1 MTSSICWWVSSS
13 SNGKFLSRWIRK
25 SISCHPAYKEEEV
38 NLMFFDFWVVS
49 CCRGRYHYC
58 DKTSELERQ
67 CFISGTKIS
76 WRRRTSKKK
85 EASFKMSKVG
95 DGHFKLKDAPSSS
108 KLEKSPSNDNF
119 GEFASNVF
127 LHLTFM
133 CRPLANVIQLFTSG
147 MWNLNFPQNLK
158 S

>member
-1 MTSSICWWVSSS
+1 
-13 SNGKFLSRWIRK
+13 
-25 SISCHPAYKEEEV
+25 
-38 NLMFFDFWVVS
+38 
-49 CCRGRYHYC
+49 
-58 DKTSELERQ
+58 
-67 CFISGTKIS
+67 
-76 WRRRTSKKK
+76 
-85 EASFKMSKVG
+85 MSKVG

-119 GEFASNVF
+119 GEFASKVF